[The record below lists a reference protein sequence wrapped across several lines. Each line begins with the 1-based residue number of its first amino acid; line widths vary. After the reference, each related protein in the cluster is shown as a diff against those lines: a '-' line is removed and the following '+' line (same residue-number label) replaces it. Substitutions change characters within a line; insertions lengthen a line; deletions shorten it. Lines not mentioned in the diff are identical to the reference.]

1 MLQPSSKRI
10 SPSVRLQILQAE
22 QNFDHLALLRVD
34 EIKRSAPYCADGA
47 LGGARVSSGF
57 SAFALRSLVLVAAHA
72 SNHVV
77 KMLISWHER
86 ERTRAAAVNDV
97 RDCAV
102 NATFCEALLAVLLGH
117 PDAAS
122 GATDGAAGSTTTAAP
137 RGAPCEPIVL
147 DVLLE
152 RAFEFFLMQKEK
164 RQEVARRRLA
174 ALNGRTEEELWRA
187 VLHALSRHR
196 FESLSNKLLVQLEA
210 AGGGGGGRRR
220 GGVGKGVEAMCC
232 ALRGLHVPSGAGG
245 ADADTTGAGVKE
257 AYSFLHSLWNRV
269 LQSKQYRPIH
279 PAVCDALGTALLGDA
294 LREATLQPADPAAV
308 STAELDVTLASPRP
322 FAAAASDYG
331 FRQSD
336 GASLHAELLGELQKE
351 VAKWCAREDRRRPRP
366 SLRVLVG
373 AARDRPRLPRP
384 RHLAPRPRRPR
395 RTRAPRGHPPRAPE
409 EAALLPVARPRPAD
423 RRTPMPRGAAP
434 LPPPPPP
441 PHAPSP
447 PTSHFPRH
455 RCCSPCGCSSSCS
468 TATPM
473 KPRNC

>member
-22 QNFDHLALLRVD
+22 QNFDHLALLRVG
-34 EIKRSAPYCADGA
+34 EIKASAPYRADGA

-351 VAKWCAREDRRRPRP
+351 VAKWCADWPRNSAAQFGRAILRNFLMACPSPPPLSGHSGRSAPISPVPSCAGRRRSRP
-366 SLRVLVG
+366 PSS
-373 AARDRPRLPRP
+373 AAPTP
-384 RHLAPRPRRPR
+384 
-395 RTRAPRGHPPRAPE
+395 
-409 EAALLPVARPRPAD
+409 PRPA
-423 RRTPMPRGAAP
+423 A
-434 LPPPPPP
+434 
-441 PHAPSP
+441 
-447 PTSHFPRH
+447 PTS
-455 RCCSPCGCSSSCS
+455 SPNARASRTS
-468 TATPM
+468 TA
-473 KPRNC
+473 RS

>member
-351 VAKWCAREDRRRPRP
+351 VAKWALGKIGADLARPFVCWSAPLATALVCRAHATSPRGPDVLAERARLEDIHRALLKKLLSCLSRAHAQRIGALRCLEVLLPCRRHHHLHMLHHLPLP
-366 SLRVLVG
+366 TSPATG
-373 AARDRPRLPRP
+373 AA
-384 RHLAPRPRRPR
+384 
-395 RTRAPRGHPPRAPE
+395 PRA
-409 EAALLPVARPRPAD
+409 AAAAHAARPRP
-423 RRTPMPRGAAP
+423 R
-434 LPPPPPP
+434 
-441 PHAPSP
+441 S
-447 PTSHFPRH
+447 
-455 RCCSPCGCSSSCS
+455 
-468 TATPM
+468 
-473 KPRNC
+473 

>member
-22 QNFDHLALLRVD
+22 QNFDHLALLRVN
-34 EIKRSAPYCADGA
+34 EIKASAPYRADGA

-117 PDAAS
+117 PDAAAG
-122 GATDGAAGSTTTAAP
+122 GATDGAAGSTTAAAP

-269 LQSKQYRPIH
+269 LQVRAIRRAI
-279 PAVCDALGTALLGDA
+279 PA
-294 LREATLQPADPAAV
+294 Q
-308 STAELDVTLASPRP
+308 
-322 FAAAASDYG
+322 
-331 FRQSD
+331 FR
-336 GASLHAELLGELQKE
+336 AIL
-351 VAKWCAREDRRRPRP
+351 
-366 SLRVLVG
+366 
-373 AARDRPRLPRP
+373 
-384 RHLAPRPRRPR
+384 
-395 RTRAPRGHPPRAPE
+395 
-409 EAALLPVARPRPAD
+409 
-423 RRTPMPRGAAP
+423 
-434 LPPPPPP
+434 
-441 PHAPSP
+441 
-447 PTSHFPRH
+447 
-455 RCCSPCGCSSSCS
+455 
-468 TATPM
+468 
-473 KPRNC
+473 

>member
-1 MLQPSSKRI
+1 M
-10 SPSVRLQILQAE
+10 
-22 QNFDHLALLRVD
+22 
-34 EIKRSAPYCADGA
+34 
-47 LGGARVSSGF
+47 SSGF

-86 ERTRAAAVNDV
+86 ERTRAAAANDV

-117 PDAAS
+117 PDAAAG
-122 GATDGAAGSTTTAAP
+122 GATDGAAGSTTATAAP

-210 AGGGGGGRRR
+210 AGGGGGGGRRR

-232 ALRGLHVPSGAGG
+232 SAARLLHVPSGAGG
-245 ADADTTGAGVKE
+245 ADGGHHRRRREGGVQ
-257 AYSFLHSLWNRV
+257 LPPPSLGTECCSRA
-269 LQSKQYRPIH
+269 QYRPIRARR
-279 PAVCDALGTALLGDA
+279 PVGCDAPGTALLGDA
-294 LREATLQPADPAAV
+294 LHEATLQPADPAAV

-322 FAAAASDYG
+322 FVAAASDYG

-336 GASLHAELLGELQKE
+336 
-351 VAKWCAREDRRRPRP
+351 
-366 SLRVLVG
+366 
-373 AARDRPRLPRP
+373 
-384 RHLAPRPRRPR
+384 PRRP
-395 RTRAPRGHPPRAPE
+395 
-409 EAALLPVARPRPAD
+409 
-423 RRTPMPRGAAP
+423 
-434 LPPPPPP
+434 
-441 PHAPSP
+441 S
-447 PTSHFPRH
+447 
-455 RCCSPCGCSSSCS
+455 
-468 TATPM
+468 
-473 KPRNC
+473 

>member
-122 GATDGAAGSTTTAAP
+122 GATDGAAGSTTTT

-210 AGGGGGGRRR
+210 AGGGGGGR
-220 GGVGKGVEAMCC
+220 
-232 ALRGLHVPSGAGG
+232 P
-245 ADADTTGAGVKE
+245 
-257 AYSFLHSLWNRV
+257 
-269 LQSKQYRPIH
+269 
-279 PAVCDALGTALLGDA
+279 
-294 LREATLQPADPAAV
+294 
-308 STAELDVTLASPRP
+308 
-322 FAAAASDYG
+322 AAASARAS
-331 FRQSD
+331 RQ
-336 GASLHAELLGELQKE
+336 
-351 VAKWCAREDRRRPRP
+351 C
-366 SLRVLVG
+366 
-373 AARDRPRLPRP
+373 AARCAGCTSPPAR
-384 RHLAPRPRRPR
+384 AA
-395 RTRAPRGHPPRAPE
+395 RTRTPPAPA
-409 EAALLPVARPRPAD
+409 
-423 RRTPMPRGAAP
+423 
-434 LPPPPPP
+434 
-441 PHAPSP
+441 
-447 PTSHFPRH
+447 
-455 RCCSPCGCSSSCS
+455 
-468 TATPM
+468 
-473 KPRNC
+473 